1 MHGYETAGPTFGL
14 FIATL
19 VIGAIAFLIKECFL
33 SPKKPSARARA
44 EAAQRAAQLKADK
57 AAIAA
62 RLARAAQAQADARRS
77 RR

>member
-19 VIGAIAFLIKECFL
+19 VIGAIAFLIKECFF

-44 EAAQRAAQLKADK
+44 ARLKADK
-57 AAIAA
+57 AA
-62 RLARAAQAQADARRS
+62 ADARRS